1 MAALGGIHWGMA
13 TDGKNVYAANADNT
27 LALDPDDK
35 TYTCTPG
42 IYALDIITGK
52 VIWKAAAPEVAG
64 KESYLAANSAA
75 PAVAPGVV
83 FAGSNDGHIR
93 AYSTTDGHVLWDFNT
108 IKKYETVNGIEG
120 NGGSIDSHAP
130 VMVNGMLYVNSGYS
144 QFGEKA
150 GNVLLA
156 FEITQ

>member
-1 MAALGGIHWGMA
+1 M
-13 TDGKNVYAANADNT
+13 
-27 LALDPDDK
+27 P
-35 TYTCTPG
+35 
-42 IYALDIITGK
+42 
-52 VIWKAAAPEVAG
+52 G

-75 PAVAPGVV
+75 PAVVPGVV

-93 AYSTTDGHVLWDFNT
+93 AYSTTDGHVLWDYNT

-120 NGGSIDSHAP
+120 NGGSIDSPAP
-130 VMVNGMLYVNSGYS
+130 VMADGMLYVNSGYA

-156 FEITQ
+156 FEVKP

>member
-1 MAALGGIHWGMA
+1 M
-13 TDGKNVYAANADNT
+13 
-27 LALDPDDK
+27 
-35 TYTCTPG
+35 
-42 IYALDIITGK
+42 DIITGK
-52 VIWKAAAPEVAG
+52 VVWKAAAPAVAG

-75 PAVAPGVV
+75 PAVVPGIV

-93 AYSTTDGHVLWDFNT
+93 AYSTTNGKVLWDFNT

-120 NGGSIDSHAP
+120 KGGSIDSHAP
-130 VMVNGMLYVNSGYS
+130 VMADGMLYVNSGYA

-156 FEITQ
+156 FEVKQ